1 MQKHR
6 HHFATIS
13 CITLAAAL
21 ALPACSDDQA
31 PDNSAVETSD
41 SVVTPA
47 ELGMGDDWIK
57 LEAGLWTRAD
67 DEGEQQFI
75 GIGEP
80 GRAYAIASLEEVVAD
95 LETMLAAADSEDTRQ
110 QIAEFDAYITEL
122 RVSEVPSVP
131 EVAPRCPPS
140 LSVIIDAYPSYC
152 GVSAKASASYSHC
165 SNWGTVRTIAQ
176 ASCGYESKSSTCGPK
191 NGSPVSCSST
201 VSITGPTPCKSY
213 ASAQI
218 NANGVY
224 VFQVD
229 ENYLR
234 GSCSDSGGTSVG
246 SGLSCGPCSSGK
258 DCHCGDTC
266 QPVGS
271 ICP

>member
-1 MQKHR
+1 MQKHH

-13 CITLAAAL
+13 SLTLAAAL
-21 ALPACSDDQA
+21 ALPACSDERASDHPA
-31 PDNSAVETSD
+31 LETSET
-41 SVVTPA
+41 VLTPA
-47 ELGMGDDWIK
+47 ELGMGDDWIE
-57 LEAGLWTRAD
+57 LETGLWTRAD
-67 DEGEQQFI
+67 EEGEQQFI

-80 GRAYAIASLEEVVAD
+80 GREYAIASLEGVVSD

-110 QIAEFDAYITEL
+110 QIAELDTYITEL
-122 RVSEVPSVP
+122 RVSETPSLP
-131 EVAPRCPPS
+131 EVAQRCSPT
-140 LSVIIDAYPSYC
+140 LSASVDAYPSSC
-152 GVSAKASASYSHC
+152 GVSATASASYSHC
-165 SNWGTVRTIAQ
+165 SNWGTVRTVAQ

-191 NGSPVSCSST
+191 TGSPAACSST
-201 VSITGPTPCKSY
+201 VSIVGPTPCKSY

-224 VFQVD
+224 VFQWD

-234 GSCSDSGGTSVG
+234 GPCSGGGTTSAG
-246 SGLSCGPCSSGK
+246 TGPLCGPCSSGK

-266 QPVGS
+266 RPVGS